1 MGNTPEEHLLHAVG
15 VEALQTYFQPI
26 INLKSGGVVGHEALV
41 RGRTATG
48 EIVPPVTLFTAAA
61 ELDVR
66 VALERGAR
74 ENAIRSFATEDGSE
88 DSLLFLNFSSWMLD
102 EQMLEPGLI
111 AATCRTVGLDPRQV
125 AIEIVEATVRD
136 LDAIRLFA
144 ERNRAAGFVI
154 TLDDFGT
161 EHSNLQ
167 RVPLV
172 RPDVI
177 KIDRSI
183 VHGVADDVYQQSVL
197 RSVVYL
203 SRVVGAL
210 ALAEGVERYED
221 LLLCAQEGA
230 DLAQGFLIGR
240 PQSSLAQSF
249 RAASSTLAEIMPR
262 LREDLTTELRREIKY
277 QSDAQER
284 ILQFLPRVSGADAG
298 GREAILRELV
308 RSHDDLECAY
318 LVRPDGVQMTETVFA
333 DGVMLLQE
341 RALFSPA
348 RPGDNHALKEYIYGI
363 VAMRHSHFLTDRYVS
378 MASGRSVRTFS
389 TGLPDS
395 ADAVILCVD
404 LVADEAS
411 T

>member
-1 MGNTPEEHLLHAVG
+1 MGNTPDEHLLHALG

-26 INLKSGGVVGHEALV
+26 INLKSGGVVGHEALM
-41 RGRTATG
+41 RGRTATD
-48 EIVPPVTLFTAAA
+48 EIVPPVTLFAAA
-61 ELDVR
+61 RELGAR

-74 ENAIRSFATEDGSE
+74 ENSIRSFATEQGPG

-111 AATCRTVGLDPRQV
+111 AATCSTVGLDPRQV

-136 LDAIRLFA
+136 LEAIRLFA

-203 SRVVGAL
+203 ARVAGAL

-221 LLLCAQEGA
+221 LVLCAQEGV
-230 DLAQGFLIGR
+230 DLAQGFLVGR
-240 PQSSLAQSF
+240 PQPSVAQSY
-249 RAASSTLAEIMPR
+249 RVASSTLAEIMPR
-262 LREDLTTELRREIKY
+262 LQEDLTTELRREIEY
-277 QSDAQER
+277 QSDVHER
-284 ILQFLPRVSGADAG
+284 IFRFLPRIRMTGADEVH
-298 GREAILRELV
+298 REAILRELV
-308 RSHDDLECAY
+308 CSDDGVECAY
-318 LVRPDGVQMTETVFA
+318 LVRADGVQMTETVFA
-333 DGVMLLQE
+333 DGVMLLQD
-341 RALFSPA
+341 RVFFSPA
-348 RPGDNHALKEYIYGI
+348 RPGDNHSLKEYIYGL
-363 VAMRHSHFLTDRYVS
+363 VALGHSHFLTDRYVS

-389 TGLPDS
+389 TRIPAGPDG
-395 ADAVILCVD
+395 AILCVD
-404 LVADEAS
+404 LIAD
-411 T
+411 